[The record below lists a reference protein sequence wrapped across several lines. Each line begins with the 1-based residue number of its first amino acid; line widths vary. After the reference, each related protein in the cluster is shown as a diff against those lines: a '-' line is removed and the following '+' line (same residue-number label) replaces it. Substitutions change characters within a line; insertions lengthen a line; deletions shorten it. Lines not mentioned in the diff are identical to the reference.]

1 MGFFGA
7 AHVGGW
13 VGGHTY
19 PTMMKFGIVLLYV
32 KKIQKIYESRDIP
45 LSSADISHFSLEIS
59 IFCYIKNNMDM
70 YRLHF
75 DTLVSNSL
83 SFSWVFEFFMIVFF
97 LMTPGLKGKK
107 IKVFWNKGYDIIYVH
122 GVTNKISSRD
132 SNYIADVVMW
142 PKIGNSGISMRQV
155 IISFIL

>member
-13 VGGHTY
+13 VRGSHISYNDETRHSS
-19 PTMMKFGIVLLYV
+19 TLR

-45 LSSADISHFSLEIS
+45 LSFADISHFSLEIS

-75 DTLVSNSL
+75 DTLVSNSF
-83 SFSWVFEFFMIVFF
+83 SFS
-97 LMTPGLKGKK
+97 
-107 IKVFWNKGYDIIYVH
+107 
-122 GVTNKISSRD
+122 
-132 SNYIADVVMW
+132 
-142 PKIGNSGISMRQV
+142 
-155 IISFIL
+155 

>member
-1 MGFFGA
+1 
-7 AHVGGW
+7 
-13 VGGHTY
+13 
-19 PTMMKFGIVLLYV
+19 
-32 KKIQKIYESRDIP
+32 
-45 LSSADISHFSLEIS
+45 
-59 IFCYIKNNMDM
+59 
-70 YRLHF
+70 
-75 DTLVSNSL
+75 
-83 SFSWVFEFFMIVFF
+83 MIVFF

>member
-1 MGFFGA
+1 MFKSEVIYRKFKFFLLLKADINLTLPGLCISENIIKTKINLTLFKMGFFGA

-83 SFSWVFEFFMIVFF
+83 SFS
-97 LMTPGLKGKK
+97 
-107 IKVFWNKGYDIIYVH
+107 
-122 GVTNKISSRD
+122 
-132 SNYIADVVMW
+132 
-142 PKIGNSGISMRQV
+142 
-155 IISFIL
+155 